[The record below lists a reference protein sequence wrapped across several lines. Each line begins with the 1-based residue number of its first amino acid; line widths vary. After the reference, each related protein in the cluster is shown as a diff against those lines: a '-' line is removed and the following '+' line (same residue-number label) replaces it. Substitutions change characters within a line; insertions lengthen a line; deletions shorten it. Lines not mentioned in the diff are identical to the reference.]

1 MFNTRILLLCLFI
14 TICFTTSSS
23 NAAPPRYRI
32 DNLVNK
38 NTLSADENKRISQ
51 YAAGWARALDTTDTT
66 ELFAA
71 RQRLIGPLEADA
83 EMSPYVRSLYCS
95 GVMEGLEPLLD
106 PNNTNEMGLVN
117 ALQVLS
123 VIGTEQTSRVLLNT
137 ADSEDEER
145 DSARLWASIGIGKSF
160 TVGVLPL
167 RRIKSD
173 ANLLSNCID
182 REPSWYVIAEQ
193 FSALAAM
200 QQTPNL
206 DARQREELGS
216 LSLKLQTDGVASLID
231 SVRKTGTIDERVL
244 ALSVALP
251 SIRIQ
256 LIDPDLDRDAR
267 DKSQAAL
274 VLPLSDLVAMAV
286 EQAEAVKDN
295 EMLFRAY
302 GQTINVAGLIVDRE
316 LALASDGRVSLSAYW
331 EDGNT
336 LAISDRVAQWKKKS
350 KN

>member
-1 MFNTRILLLCLFI
+1 
-14 TICFTTSSS
+14 
-23 NAAPPRYRI
+23 
-32 DNLVNK
+32 
-38 NTLSADENKRISQ
+38 
-51 YAAGWARALDTTDTT
+51 
-66 ELFAA
+66 
-71 RQRLIGPLEADA
+71 
-83 EMSPYVRSLYCS
+83 
-95 GVMEGLEPLLD
+95 MEGLEPLLD

-145 DSARLWASIGIGKSF
+145 DSARLWASIGLGKSF
-160 TVGVLPL
+160 TVGVLPI

-173 ANLLSNCID
+173 ANLLANCIV

-193 FSALAAM
+193 FSALTAM

-216 LSLKLQTDGVASLID
+216 LSLKLQTEAVTSLIN
-231 SVRKTGTIDERVL
+231 SISKAGTIDERIL
-244 ALSVALP
+244 ALSVVLP

-256 LIDPDLDRDAR
+256 LIDPDLDITAR
-267 DKSQAAL
+267 EDSQSAL
-274 VLPLSDLVAMAV
+274 VSPLSDLVSLAI

-302 GQTINVAGLIVDRE
+302 GQTINTSGLIVDRE
-316 LALASDGRVSLSAYW
+316 LALASNDRVSLSAYW
-331 EDGNT
+331 DDGNM
-336 LAISDRVAQWKKKS
+336 LAISDRVAQWKKNS